1 MTSSSSAPGLP
12 GSLSTAPLSSDASS
26 SGLAQGASAVSA
38 DTALVSAAASLV
50 SSGASRAP
58 SLYGVLPSGL
68 AGDHGILRCGRF
80 RFSLAQPLVMGILN
94 VTPDSFSDG
103 GKFQMRDAA
112 LRRAEAMIREGVH
125 ILDIGGEST
134 RPGAPEVSLGEEL
147 DRVLPVV
154 EALRDCGVALSID
167 TYKPEVMRATLE
179 AGADMINDIRAFTED
194 GALEV
199 VARSQCGVCAMHMQ
213 GAPATM
219 QDAPSYEDVVDEVR
233 HFLERRVIAL
243 ESSGIARERIVVD
256 PGFGFGKSV
265 AHNFRL
271 LRDLPMT
278 SPGGLPILVGM
289 SRKSMLAAVMPSPGG
304 EAPAPAE
311 RVIASVAAAVCAA
324 ERGAAIV
331 RVHDVA
337 QTVEALSV
345 WSAIGQDDPAA
356 PQPRSAIVEMA
367 SDRRGEARTGDEF
380 AQDGA
385 ASRRDAAT
393 ERTADAIA
401 LGVDDGAGERRAD

>member
-1 MTSSSSAPGLP
+1 MTSSPSTPGLS
-12 GSLSTAPLSSDASS
+12 GLPLSSASDVS
-26 SGLAQGASAVSA
+26 PSVSAQDNVAVSSESV
-38 DTALVSAAASLV
+38 VSAMPV
-50 SSGASRAP
+50 VPHAP
-58 SLYGVLPSGL
+58 RSTSMFDVLPSGL
-68 AGDHGILRCGRF
+68 VGDHGIFRCGRF

-103 GKFQMRDAA
+103 GKYQMRDAA
-112 LRRAEAMIREGVH
+112 LRRAEAMIREGAH

-134 RPGAPEVSLGEEL
+134 RPGALEVSLGEEL

-154 EALRDCGVALSID
+154 EALRDFGVALSID
-167 TYKPEVMRATLE
+167 TYKPDVMRAALE

-199 VARSQCGVCAMHMQ
+199 VARNQCGVCAMHMQ
-213 GAPATM
+213 GAPTTM

-243 ESSGIARERIVVD
+243 ESSGVARERIVVD

-278 SPGGLPILVGM
+278 SPGGLPILAGM
-289 SRKSMLAAVMPSPGG
+289 SRKSMLAAVIPSQEG
-304 EAPAPAE
+304 EVPPAS

-324 ERGAAIV
+324 ERGAAII

-356 PQPRSAIVEMA
+356 PQPRGAIVEMA
-367 SDRRGEARTGDEF
+367 
-380 AQDGA
+380 DGRA
-385 ASRRDAAT
+385 VDADGTASERADAV
-393 ERTADAIA
+393 EGMADAIVP
-401 LGVDDGAGERRAD
+401 GGDDATPERRGD

>member
-1 MTSSSSAPGLP
+1 
-12 GSLSTAPLSSDASS
+12 
-26 SGLAQGASAVSA
+26 
-38 DTALVSAAASLV
+38 
-50 SSGASRAP
+50 
-58 SLYGVLPSGL
+58 
-68 AGDHGILRCGRF
+68 
-80 RFSLAQPLVMGILN
+80 MGILN

-134 RPGAPEVSLGEEL
+134 RPGAPDVSLGEEL
-147 DRVLPVV
+147 DRVLPVI

-167 TYKPEVMRATLE
+167 TYKPDMMRAALD

-213 GAPATM
+213 GSPATM
-219 QDAPSYEDVVDEVR
+219 QDAPSYDDVVDEVR

-243 ESSGIARERIVVD
+243 ESSGVARERIVVD

-289 SRKSMLAAVMPSPGG
+289 SRKSMLAAVMPVQGG
-304 EAPAPAE
+304 EVAAPVD

-345 WSAIGQDDPAA
+345 WSALSQDDPAA

-367 SDRRGEARTGDEF
+367 ADRRDFAYDGDVDAHHTEA
-380 AQDGA
+380 GA
-385 ASRRDAAT
+385 AARDANA
-393 ERTADAIA
+393 ERGAERAVDAMA
-401 LGVDDGAGERRAD
+401 QGADDGGLDRRVD